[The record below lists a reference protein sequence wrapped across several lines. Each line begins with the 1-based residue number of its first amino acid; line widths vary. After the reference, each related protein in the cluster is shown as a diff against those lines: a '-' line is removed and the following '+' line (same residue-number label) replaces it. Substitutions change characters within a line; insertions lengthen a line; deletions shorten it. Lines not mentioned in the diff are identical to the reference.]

1 LQEEP
6 LGLIALRNCQLV
18 QTSLAKLRQA
28 IGGGDKSYLEFQIV
42 NPSAEPLFVGAQPAL
57 GLPTVRGKVP
67 FSHFITLLIYIYPNY
82 ENHIIIYL

>member
-67 FSHFITLLIYIYPNY
+67 FPTLLYFYFYFLFKI
-82 ENHIIIYL
+82 HII